1 MENKTYYPH
10 LDLLKGLAIL
20 LMVMGHVLPW
30 TIDSDIFHKPFM
42 DLEGNELQ
50 LTLVYKIIY
59 SFHMPLLF
67 FVSGFLF
74 YKPINHDK
82 QYLKNILVKRTKRIL
97 IPYLATGSL
106 LMICR
111 DHWGYWFLQCL
122 FFMDLLVAFAFFSI
136 DHFKIRF
143 KVEILLFAL
152 IGLFLFILGKLCANL
167 EDNTNGII
175 VIGRLF
181 NYYPAFILGTLVH
194 KYEKLRSLLHN
205 EYIILCC
212 LVIFICAFILS
223 GYRIHVIGLFV
234 NIILPISIIIYLN
247 HLFIKDCN
255 VGGGK
260 KILSLIGKNSMEIY
274 ILHVFFVL
282 VVKEVGD
289 FMMTLDS
296 FVSVITFQIVYS
308 FLVSLVAIVLSILTA
323 NFLKG
328 SKLLKSLLF
337 GL

>member
-42 DLEGNELQ
+42 DLDGNELQ

-74 YKPINHDK
+74 YKPIKHDK
-82 QYLKNILVKRTKRIL
+82 HYFKDIVIKRTKRIL

-106 LMICR
+106 LLICR
-111 DHWGYWFLQCL
+111 GHWGYWFLQCI
-122 FFMDLLVAFAFFSI
+122 FFMNLLVAFVFFTI
-136 DHFKIRF
+136 YHFKIRV
-143 KVEILLFAL
+143 KSEILLFAL
-152 IGLFLFILGKLCANL
+152 VGACLFILGKMCGNL

-181 NYYPAFILGTLVH
+181 SYYPAFVLGALLH
-194 KYEKLRSLLHN
+194 KYEKLRLLLQN

-212 LVIFICAFILS
+212 LVIFICSFIMS
-223 GYRIHVIGLFV
+223 GYRIPVIGLFV

-247 HLFIKDCN
+247 NLFIN
-255 VGGGK
+255 YSSTGGG
-260 KILSLIGKNSMEIY
+260 IIN
-274 ILHVFFVL
+274 
-282 VVKEVGD
+282 
-289 FMMTLDS
+289 LDR
-296 FVSVITFQIVYS
+296 
-308 FLVSLVAIVLSILTA
+308 
-323 NFLKG
+323 
-328 SKLLKSLLF
+328 
-337 GL
+337 